1 MAQHFKPW
9 LSFADQINL
18 LESRGMVFADKQQA
32 EYDLARMGY
41 YRLSGYFY
49 PFRQHLAAGG
59 RSDCFVT
66 GTRFDDVVALYQ
78 FDNAI
83 KLLALEAIQYIEIAM
98 RTQIAYTLGK
108 YSPIAH
114 LNSDYF
120 VDTFEH
126 EDWLSRYYGVMA
138 RELRADHKSKQ
149 YKGFVL
155 HNKQQYGG
163 LPIWAACELWDFGLM
178 SKLYENIKP
187 TNKKTIEHKFK
198 LFNHELPSHLKAFNF
213 VRNVAAHHGRLWNR
227 HVIGT
232 PSIKFLTD
240 QNNPQW
246 KILESHTDHVFV
258 VFCLMQRM
266 IKVIDPKNDWGK
278 RFQAALNTFPIHNAA
293 DKEVN
298 LEHMGMGGLSLVDL
312 ANWKLWQ

>member
-98 RTQIAYTLGK
+98 RTQIAYTLGQQN
-108 YSPIAH
+108 PIAH
-114 LNSDYF
+114 TDPTYF
-120 VDTFEH
+120 NAKFNHAEWFKKYKDLRDSAKDEFVKHNLTK
-126 EDWLSRYYGVMA
+126 YG
-138 RELRADHKSKQ
+138 E
-149 YKGFVL
+149 
-155 HNKQQYGG
+155 
-163 LPIWAACELWDFGLM
+163 LPIWVACEIWDFGAM
-178 SKLYENIKP
+178 SKLYKGMTERDQRM
-187 TNKKTIEHKFK
+187 IEQNFHLSHK
-198 LFNHELPSHLKAFNF
+198 ELGSHLHALNI
-213 VRNVAAHHGRLWNR
+213 VRNVSAHHGRLWNKMT
-227 HVIGT
+227 VAI
-232 PSIKFLTD
+232 PKIKKL
-240 QNNPQW
+240 QGIHWQYLNNEKP
-246 KILESHTDHVFV
+246 FV
-258 VFCLMQRM
+258 VFCLMKRM
-266 IKVIDPKNDWGK
+266 LDLIDPMKANDWGL
-278 RFQAALNTFPIHNAA
+278 RFQATLKMFPEHNSY
-293 DKEVN
+293 KQEVN
-298 LEHMGMGGLSLVDL
+298 LEKFGIGIFPKTGLLMDL
-312 ANWKLWQ
+312 SQWQLWQSK